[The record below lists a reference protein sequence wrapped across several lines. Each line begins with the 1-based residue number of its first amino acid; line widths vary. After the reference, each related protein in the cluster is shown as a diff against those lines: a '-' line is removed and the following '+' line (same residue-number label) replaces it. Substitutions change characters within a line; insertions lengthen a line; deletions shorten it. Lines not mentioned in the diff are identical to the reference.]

1 MKEKIDD
8 VTNELIS
15 KNVNYKVCDLYKSSD
30 KRITN
35 FCRAMNNH
43 TKKYKDYY
51 KNFINSLL
59 QDYKTNLPKEERD
72 KYLPILD
79 IISKYKPE
87 ISQKVEDFK
96 RDIDNIS
103 YVMNESG
110 KWHPINK
117 LNTNYSDISELL
129 SFMVKKFFGERS
141 SDTFF
146 EKLLN
151 RDNAYEFL
159 KSYDGSNPFIS
170 SLKKQYEGNKQLSL
184 DQLLV
189 LSSTATNVINHDFF
203 IKEGLEKVF
212 SKKVKLT
219 IDEIKT
225 FINNTTKNS
234 YEGEVIENII
244 EGVLEDNG
252 WKIIHKGGN
261 GDFIDMKFGIDL
273 IIEKK
278 GIYRFVQVKKVWD
291 IKFVEETIMRNKKD
305 GGAYMVSGK
314 ITDVREDTIDL
325 LAMGTMDGKFII
337 TESQNEVVEYSDDSN
352 EKKYRYTDKKILPAP
367 KTGFC
372 YVDTPFDGIKKII
385 C

>member
-1 MKEKIDD
+1 MKENSND
-8 VTNELIS
+8 VTSET
-15 KNVNYKVCDLYKSSD
+15 KNVNYKNCDTYKSSD
-30 KRITN
+30 KRIVN
-35 FCRAMNNH
+35 FCKAMNNH

-59 QDYKTNLPKEERD
+59 QDYRTNLPKKERD

-79 IISKYKPE
+79 IISKHKPE

-96 RDIDNIS
+96 RDIDSIS
-103 YVMNESG
+103 YVMDESG
-110 KWHPINK
+110 NWHPINK

-129 SFMVKKFFGERS
+129 TYMVKKFFGEKPT
-141 SDTFF
+141 DTFF

-151 RDNAYEFL
+151 KEFAYEFL
-159 KSYDGSNPFIS
+159 KTYSGTNPFIS
-170 SLKKQYEGNKQLSL
+170 SLKKQYDNNRHLSI
-184 DQLLV
+184 DQLLAI
-189 LSSTATNVINHDFF
+189 STSVPEVINHDFF

-234 YEGEVIENII
+234 YEGELVENIV
-244 EGVLEDNG
+244 EGVLEDRG

-273 IIEKK
+273 IVEKNDLYK
-278 GIYRFVQVKKVWD
+278 FVQVKKVWD
-291 IKFVEETIMRNKKD
+291 VKFVEETIMRKKED

-325 LAMGTMDGKFII
+325 IAMGTLDGKYII
-337 TESQNEVVEYSDDSN
+337 SERQNEVVEYKDSSGGT
-352 EKKYRYTDKKILPAP
+352 KYKYTDKRILPSP

-372 YVDTPFDGIKKII
+372 YVDYPFEDMKKII

>member
-1 MKEKIDD
+1 MKENLND
-8 VTNELIS
+8 VTNET
-15 KNVNYKVCDLYKSSD
+15 KNVNYKTCDSYKSSD
-30 KRITN
+30 KRIVN

-59 QDYKTNLPKEERD
+59 EEYKTNLPKKDRD

-79 IISKYKPE
+79 IMSTYKPE
-87 ISQKVEDFK
+87 ISKKIEDFK

-103 YVMNESG
+103 YVMDESG
-110 KWHPINK
+110 NWHPINK

-129 SFMVKKFFGERS
+129 TYMVKKFFGEKS
-141 SDTFF
+141 TDTFF

-151 RDNAYEFL
+151 KESAYEFL
-159 KSYDGSNPFIS
+159 KTYDGTNSFIS
-170 SLKKQYEGNKQLSL
+170 SLKKQYDNNRHLSI

-189 LSSTATNVINHDFF
+189 LSTSAPEVINHDFF

-212 SKKVKLT
+212 SKKVKLS

-234 YEGEVIENII
+234 YEGELVENII
-244 EGVLEDNG
+244 EGVLEDHG
-252 WKIIHKGGN
+252 WKIVHKGGN

-273 IIEKK
+273 IVEKNGVYK
-278 GIYRFVQVKKVWD
+278 FVQVKKVWD
-291 IKFVEETIMRNKKD
+291 VKFVEETIMRKKED

-325 LAMGTMDGKFII
+325 LAMGTMDGKYII
-337 TESQNEVVEYSDDSN
+337 TEKQNDVVEYKDDSG
-352 EKKYRYTDKKILPAP
+352 ETKYRYIEKKILPAP

-372 YVDTPFDGIKKII
+372 YVDYPFENMKKILI
-385 C
+385 